1 MSWTAWLIFVPA
13 CIGMNFFP
21 GPNNML
27 ALVNGTQST
36 AWRASIAGLARLPVM
51 VVMIFLLAIGLDWLM
66 AKGAVV
72 LDWIRYIGAA
82 YLIWMGWGAWR
93 SASERIEFQQA
104 DNLAIGAMAWR
115 EAIIASTNPKLFLI
129 FGAFFPQFIVAGIDP
144 SIQIF
149 WMGLTFVVIE
159 IAAIAAYAFGGNTL
173 KRWLAGERGGK
184 LLKRGTGAALWS
196 AAGLVLVK

>member
-1 MSWTAWLIFVPA
+1 MSWQAWLIFVPA

-51 VVMIFLLAIGLDWLM
+51 VVMIALLALGLEWLM

-72 LDWIRYIGAA
+72 LDWIRYVGAA
-82 YLIWMGWGAWR
+82 YLLWMGWGAWR
-93 SASERIEFQQA
+93 SANDPIAFEKTSDI
-104 DNLAIGAMAWR
+104 AIGAMAWR
-115 EAIIASTNPKLFLI
+115 EAIVASTNPKLFLI
-129 FGAFFPQFIVAGIDP
+129 FGAFFPQFIVADQDP
-144 SIQIF
+144 STQIF

-159 IAAIAAYAFGGNTL
+159 IAAIVAYAFGGNVL
-173 KRWLAGERGGK
+173 RRWLDNESGGR
-184 LLKRGTGAALWS
+184 LLKRGTGLALWS
-196 AAGLVLVK
+196 AAGLVSVK